1 MYDASFSS
9 LPLEEVCEVFP
20 RPLLPLA
27 LQDQRYATLH
37 TISTFLSVTVWV
49 HEAAGNRVSRCP
61 KSTY

>member
-37 TISTFLSVTVWV
+37 TISTLLSVTVWA
-49 HEAAGNRVSRCP
+49 HEAAGNRVN
-61 KSTY
+61 